1 MAETADITLPHVE
14 EIVGHMLESS
24 RILFITGAGISADS
38 GLPTYRGVG
47 GLYDGRMTDDSMP
60 IEEAVSG
67 STFARRPEI
76 TWKYLHEIGAAT
88 RGRTCNAGHLAIAGL
103 EPHFEAVW
111 VLTQNVDG
119 FHRAAGSRNVI
130 EIHGNAGE
138 LCCTACD
145 YAERVD
151 DYASLAPLPRCPRCG
166 SVIRPRVVLFDEM
179 LPPEAVDTLQREL
192 EAGFDMV
199 FTVGTSAVFPYIA
212 SPVIRAR
219 MQGKPTVE
227 INPARTEL
235 SAAVGYRIASRAAP
249 ALDEI
254 LRRYRQRRGAD
265 GARGNPRSGG
275 TVLGT

>member
-1 MAETADITLPHVE
+1 MAEAPDTSLARVD
-14 EIVGHMLESS
+14 EIVGHMLQSS
-24 RILFITGAGISADS
+24 RVLFITGAGISADS

-47 GLYDGRMTDDSMP
+47 GLYDGRITDDSMP

-67 STFARRPEI
+67 TTFTRRPDI

-88 RGRTCNAGHLAIAGL
+88 RGRTCNAGHRAIAGL
-103 EPHFEAVW
+103 EPHFDAVW

-138 LCCTACD
+138 LYCTGCD
-145 YAERVD
+145 YASRVE
-151 DYASLAPLPRCPRCG
+151 DYASLAPLPLCPECG

-212 SPVIRAR
+212 APVIRAR
-219 MQGKPTVE
+219 MRGKPTVE
-227 INPARTEL
+227 IDPGRTEL
-235 SAAVGYRIASRAAP
+235 SAEVAYRVPSRAAP
-249 ALDEI
+249 ALSEI
-254 LRRYRQRRGAD
+254 ARRFHRRRRAD
-265 GARGNPRSGG
+265 PA
-275 TVLGT
+275 